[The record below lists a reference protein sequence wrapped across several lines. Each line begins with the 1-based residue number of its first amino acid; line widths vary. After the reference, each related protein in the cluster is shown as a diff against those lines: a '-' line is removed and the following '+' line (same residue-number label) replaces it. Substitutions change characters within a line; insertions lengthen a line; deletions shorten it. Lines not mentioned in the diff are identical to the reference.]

1 MFTHPGGHLVST
13 QFKAFRD
20 ESTRGKRYWEQP
32 EEQTYI
38 LLRLSYSDSIFV
50 RVRRACV
57 RSSCVRACVRA
68 CVRRACTDICIS
80 FPT

>member
-38 LLRLSYSDSIFV
+38 LVRLSYSDSIFV
-50 RVRRACV
+50 HVRRACV
-57 RSSCVRACVRA
+57 RAFVVRA

-80 FPT
+80 CPT